1 MPFDPKLIRDEG
13 DAGFEGDLKLPDDF
27 ALLGEQLGDDAAR
40 LAAAY
45 PPPAAK
51 VVPVVA
57 ASRQRRGAWMMR
69 TFAGTA
75 LAVGLVTI
83 SLVAMNPRKVGNL
96 ATPTAPSTTAG
107 PAVDLGDKP
116 LGSLLATSPKSP
128 SDPKIPVTPA
138 SYLGDAS
145 GP

>member
-45 PPPAAK
+45 PPPVVK

-57 ASRQRRGAWMMR
+57 ASRHRRGAWMMR

-83 SLVAMNPRKVGNL
+83 SLVAMNVNQQKHGNV
-96 ATPTAPSTTAG
+96 ATPSAPSPTAG
-107 PAVDLGDKP
+107 QAGDLGGKP
-116 LGSLLATSPKSP
+116 LGSSFVSRELFQPAV
-128 SDPKIPVTPA
+128 IP
-138 SYLGDAS
+138 
-145 GP
+145 